1 MSFIQNDGGRKAA
14 GFKGVTG
21 DCATRAVAIA
31 TGLPYRQV
39 YDRINVLAK
48 LERTSK
54 RKTSK
59 SNARTGVYRETL
71 DKVLAELD
79 WVWVPTMKVGQGC
92 TVHLRSDEL
101 PPGRII
107 VRLSRHFCAV
117 IDGVPHDT
125 HDCSRKGTR
134 CVYGYWRPAD
144 V

>member
-1 MSFIQNDGGRKAA
+1 MSFIQNDGGRAAA